1 MKRIII
7 AILVLSL
14 AFGCVIGLVGC
25 GGSEQDEGVITIRNV
40 YFGEW
45 SAEQGDPYTEYIQTK
60 FGIKL
65 KTSNYN
71 YVNWDTQVNGEVM
84 GGRLPDV
91 FQANVT
97 SYNFDNLYNYWA
109 EGEIIKP
116 LPSDLSPWPY
126 LKKMIESVKDI
137 DLLKYKGKLYG
148 IPVMRNISTTG
159 QVSFAPFTYIYRRD
173 VAKLAGVY
181 QPNDEY
187 TWEQFE
193 ALLEAFTSYF
203 NTDNESIVLGDSEWG
218 YPSVINFYKTAPHCF
233 TENADGNIVNN
244 YNTSEYLAGLAKAK
258 EFVNK
263 GYYSDVQADVSEK
276 QNMIKAYY
284 TQKKA
289 GILYENL
296 SFENYQEIRNT
307 LMKDGKVSEAD
318 IDDYTAIMKIKGE
331 DGKYAL
337 EGQEQW
343 FSMTFLNY
351 DISTAKMNKILDIM
365 DWLLSEEG
373 TMMAL
378 YGMEDVDYE
387 IVTGNNFDSE
397 YKGTKVKLLPTNL
410 WEKVKGEY
418 KDALNGA
425 KSLRKMLT
433 LGNDIA
439 AIDPAIQ
446 KNAKKQH
453 SYLILSD
460 WTAEMQQAYE
470 DGLLRVLTE
479 PADVKWMQT
488 KEKLANAGKLLDGAN
503 TAVLLYTF
511 GKKNMSSYNSDMTS
525 STWNKVLNEINRNRN
540 K

>member
-25 GGSEQDEGVITIRNV
+25 GNEQDEGVITIRNV
-40 YFGEW
+40 YFGDW

-60 FGIKL
+60 FGIQL

-71 YVNWDTQVNGEVM
+71 YMNWDAIVNGEVM

-116 LPSDLSPWPY
+116 LPSDLSPWPN

-173 VAKLAGVY
+173 LAKLAGVY

-351 DISTAKMNKILDIM
+351 DISTAKMNKILDMM
-365 DWLLSEEG
+365 DWLLSDEG

-378 YGMEDVDYE
+378 YGMEDEDYE
-387 IVTGNNFDSE
+387 VVTGSNYDSQ
-397 YKGTKVKLLPTNL
+397 YKDTKVKLLSGNL

-453 SYLILSD
+453 AYQILSD

-511 GKKNMSSYNSDMTS
+511 SKKNMSSYNSDMTS